1 MLKHWLWLSTLR
13 GLGRKGMLRVLE
25 TFQTPEAAFLAD
37 RAECSLVPE
46 LTAAQVDALQNK
58 DLSRP
63 LQILRTCEEQG
74 IQLLT
79 YQDAAYPERLRA
91 IDDAPILLYYKGRLP
106 DLDSVPAIGVVGARQ
121 ASAYGLL
128 QAKRFGYQL
137 SAGGAIVVSG
147 MARGIDALSME
158 GALSAGSPVIG
169 VLGCGVDV
177 VYPAENR
184 ALYRDVAAN
193 GCLISEFE
201 PGTPP
206 NGQNFPV
213 RNRIISGL
221 CNGVLVVEA
230 GKRSGALITANRA
243 LEQGRDV
250 FAIPSNL
257 GVDVG
262 EGTNQLLRDGA
273 ILVMDAWDVLKEYA
287 AQYPVLRR
295 PGKTDLELMPRDLER
310 SAETKPEPAKNSKTP
325 VDKPEKAAYIDLE
338 SLRGTLSED
347 EWAIA
352 QRLSD
357 KPVHVDTLIED
368 SGLAASQALAALTL
382 LELKQ
387 IAARL
392 PGRRY
397 TLAQK

>member
-1 MLKHWLWLSTLR
+1 MIAHWIWLAGR
-13 GLGRKGMLRVLE
+13 PGLGPVNQRIVLELFGSAEAVYAAGRDALLRAGLSAAAADSLSDKELGPAESVACRCAETGIRVL
-25 TFQTPEAAFLAD
+25 TLAD
-37 RAECSLVPE
+37 E
-46 LTAAQVDALQNK
+46 D
-58 DLSRP
+58 
-63 LQILRTCEEQG
+63 
-74 IQLLT
+74 
-79 YQDAAYPERLRA
+79 YPAPLRA
-91 IDDAPILLYYKGRLP
+91 VSDAPTVLYLKGRLP
-106 DLDSVPAIGVVGARQ
+106 AMGSAPVIGLVGSRDADSRGLSMARQ
-121 ASAYGLL
+121 LGW
-128 QAKRFGYQL
+128 QI
-137 SAGGAIVVSG
+137 AGCGGIVVTG
-147 MARGIDALSME
+147 MARGIDAWSAH
-158 GALSAGSPVIG
+158 GALDCGGAVIG